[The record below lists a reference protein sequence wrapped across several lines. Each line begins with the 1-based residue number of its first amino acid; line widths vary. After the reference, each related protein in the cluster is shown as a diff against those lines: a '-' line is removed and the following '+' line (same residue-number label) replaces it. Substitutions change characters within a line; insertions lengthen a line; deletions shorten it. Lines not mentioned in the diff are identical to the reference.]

1 MLGCPSSFCKAVI
14 LLPVTRRVLYVRS
27 YVPYRTDLAEILCIA
42 QEECFMISSN
52 EMKKGLTLDIEGE
65 PYTVLDWRHVTEG
78 RGKANIWLK
87 LRHLRTHAIIE
98 RTLDAGPKFKL
109 VPIERLPVT
118 FTYWD
123 GELYHFVDTG
133 ILDPDTPDEI
143 MLPAEMLGK
152 ASKFIVDG
160 LQLDLFLLND
170 EPVGVDLPASVV
182 MRVTDVEMSGHYWH
196 ATMEGPA
203 RLETGLVVLVPPI
216 ISPGDR
222 IRVNTENGE
231 YMERVSGTP

>member
-1 MLGCPSSFCKAVI
+1 
-14 LLPVTRRVLYVRS
+14 
-27 YVPYRTDLAEILCIA
+27 
-42 QEECFMISSN
+42 MISSN

-65 PYTVLDWRHVTEG
+65 PYTVLEWQHLTEG
-78 RGKANIWLK
+78 RGKANIRLK

-98 RTLDAGPKFKL
+98 RTLDTGHKFKL

-123 GELYHFVDTG
+123 GELYHFAEIGV
-133 ILDPDTPDEI
+133 LDPDIPDEF

-152 ASKFIVDG
+152 ASKYIVDG
-160 LQLDLFLLND
+160 LQLNLFLLND
-170 EPVGVDLPASVV
+170 EPVGVDLPPSVV
-182 MRVTDVEMSGHYWH
+182 MRVKDVEMSGHYWH

-216 ISPGDR
+216 ISPGDL

-231 YMERVSGTP
+231 YMERV

>member
-1 MLGCPSSFCKAVI
+1 
-14 LLPVTRRVLYVRS
+14 
-27 YVPYRTDLAEILCIA
+27 
-42 QEECFMISSN
+42 MISSN

-65 PYTVLDWRHVTEG
+65 PYTVLEWQHLTEG
-78 RGKANIWLK
+78 RGKANIRLK

-98 RTLDAGPKFKL
+98 RTLDTGHKFKL
-109 VPIERLPVT
+109 VPIGRLPVI

-123 GELYHFVDTG
+123 GELYHFAEIG
-133 ILDPDTPDEI
+133 ILDPDIPDEF

-152 ASKFIVDG
+152 ASKYIVDG

-170 EPVGVDLPASVV
+170 EPVGVDLPPSVV
-182 MRVTDVEMSGHYWH
+182 MRVKDVEMSGHYWH

-231 YMERVSGTP
+231 YMERV

>member
-1 MLGCPSSFCKAVI
+1 
-14 LLPVTRRVLYVRS
+14 
-27 YVPYRTDLAEILCIA
+27 
-42 QEECFMISSN
+42 MISSN
-52 EMKKGLTLDIEGE
+52 EMQKGLTLEIEGE
-65 PYTVLDWRHVTEG
+65 PYIVLDWQHVTEG
-78 RGKANIWLK
+78 RGKANIRLK

-118 FTYWD
+118 FAYWD

-143 MLPAEMLGK
+143 TLPAETLGK
-152 ASKFIVDG
+152 ASKYIVDE
-160 LQLDLFLLND
+160 LQLDLFLLNG
-170 EPVGVDLPASVV
+170 EPVGVDLPPSVV
-182 MRVTDVEMSGHYWH
+182 MRVKDVEMSGHYWH

-203 RLETGLVVLVPPI
+203 RLETGLVVLVPHI

-231 YMERVSGTP
+231 YMERV